1 MLIGRTGQCARI
13 DSLLASVRSGAGAG
27 LLILGEPGIGKT
39 TLLDYAARHAP
50 DFRRLTALGMESQ
63 TAVPYAGLHELLTPI
78 LGGLSELPERQ
89 SRAVMVALGL
99 EDHGATDSLAVYGGV
114 LALLAEAATHE
125 PLLLVVDDVHWLDAE
140 TIQAVAFAARRIAD
154 ESIAILMG
162 ARTNEGVDLPGVP
175 ELKLDGVDTSAALA
189 LISRA
194 RPAIAP
200 EVARAVSKQ
209 AAGNPLALL
218 ELPTVLDHA
227 ELTGQRPLDDV
238 VTVTAAVERAFLRRS
253 EALTEAGRRALLL
266 AAVGDGEDVEA
277 VRRRS
282 SLIDAGFDDAERLG
296 LLKVRDGRTEFWHPL
311 VRSAVYSAA
320 TDGERRG
327 AHETLAAALSE
338 RDPARSAWHLVGA
351 GTEPDEPLALR
362 LADAGQAA
370 RRTGASASAARLLE
384 KAASATPDKNLAAA
398 RLLSAGEAAW
408 MAGEPQHAG
417 SLLDRSAELSHDP
430 ELSADIAVARWW
442 AATSGSMSPE
452 VLFDPLVAHAEEL
465 AEQYPHKAASM
476 LAIAWDWAWTVLD
489 IDSSRALVDR
499 AQTILPDQVATG
511 DRELLTAIAYQRLAD
526 CRVREGLDAARLTIT
541 QAHEVADLQVAFA
554 CDVLSAADEFDEA
567 LLALSA
573 SIAELTRLGHMPTLS
588 YSLRTRAT
596 IELRQGRLL
605 QALKT
610 AGESEALADGG
621 VASWQGWADAEL
633 AAIEAVVG
641 AEDRCREHVA
651 RASLSFGGND
661 RWSEG
666 ESHAALGLLEL
677 SLGHDDAA
685 RAALDHA
692 ELLLRPIRHPG
703 FVRFAAD
710 RIEVLAR
717 LGETRAAEAALAD
730 LEERN
735 RLTVVASVTHAIA
748 RAGVLLASTDTLEAA
763 YARAVAAPTPS
774 EFERCRTSLVFG
786 ERLRRTGRRVDARTH
801 LRGAADG
808 FRNLG
813 ASRWE
818 QRAQS
823 ELRASGARL
832 RRSDPNHRDELTPQE
847 LQVAM
852 VIAEGVTNREAGAR
866 LFLSPKTIE
875 VHLSRAY
882 RKLGVRTRTELARR
896 LTVEAPLASPA
907 AQRRQLAALLF
918 TDIVRSTERAARL
931 GDQQWSTL
939 LSRHNRATE
948 SAVQRAAGQ
957 LITSTGDGVLAS
969 FDTASAALKCAVA
982 IQHAMNKLGIDVRA
996 AVHVGEIDRLPD
1008 GNVRGIAV
1016 HLAARALGH
1025 ASGGEIVV
1033 TRAVQ
1038 DAARGSSFTFRSR
1051 GELPLDGLGDFELFD
1066 ATPEVDPP

>member
-1 MLIGRTGQCARI
+1 MLVGRTGECASI
-13 DSLLASVRSGAGAG
+13 DSLLASVRGGAGAG
-27 LLILGEPGIGKT
+27 LLIVGEPGIGKT
-39 TLLDYAARHAP
+39 ALLDYASRHAS
-50 DFRRLTALGMESQ
+50 DFRRLTALGLESQ
-63 TAVPYAGLHELLTPI
+63 TAIPYAGLHELLTPI

-125 PLLLVVDDVHWLDAE
+125 PLLLIVDDVHWLDAE
-140 TIQAVAFAARRIAD
+140 TVQAVAFAARRVED
-154 ESIAILMG
+154 ESIGILMS
-162 ARTNEGVDLPGVP
+162 ARVNEDVELGGVP
-175 ELKLDGVDTSAALA
+175 ELKLDGVDTAAALA
-189 LISRA
+189 LISRV

-200 EVARAVSKQ
+200 EIARAVSNQ

-266 AAVGDGEDVEA
+266 AALGDGADVDA
-277 VRRRS
+277 IRRGS
-282 SLIDAGFDDAERLG
+282 PQLDAGFDEAERLG
-296 LLKVRDGRTEFWHPL
+296 LLKVREGRTEFWHPL
-311 VRSAVYSAA
+311 VRSAVYSSA
-320 TDGERRG
+320 TDGERRS

-351 GTEPDEPLALR
+351 GTESAEPLARR

-370 RRTGASASAARLLE
+370 RRTGACASAARLFE
-384 KAASATPDKNLAAA
+384 KAASATPDKKLAAA

-417 SLLDRSAELSHDP
+417 SLLDRSAELSRDP

-442 AATSGSMSPE
+442 AATSGSSSPQ
-452 VLFDPLVAHAEEL
+452 VLFDPLVARAGEL
-465 AEQYPHKAASM
+465 AGQHPRKAASM

-489 IDSSRALVDR
+489 IDGSRALVDR
-499 AQTILPDQVATG
+499 AQTLLSDGVATD
-511 DRELLTAIAYQRLAD
+511 DRELLTAIAWQRLAD
-526 CRVREGLDAARLTIT
+526 CRVREGLAAARLAIA
-541 QAHEVADLQVAFA
+541 QAHDAADLQVAFA

-567 LLALSA
+567 LLALGD

-610 AGESEALADGG
+610 AGEAEALADGG
-621 VASWQGWADAEL
+621 VASWQGWADAEI

-641 AEDRCREHVA
+641 VEDRCRDHVA
-651 RASLSFGGND
+651 RASESFGGD
-661 RWSEG
+661 DLWSQA
-666 ESHAALGLLEL
+666 ESQAALGLLEL

-692 ELLLRPIRHPG
+692 DQLLTPIKHPG
-703 FVRFAAD
+703 FIRFAGD
-710 RIEVLAR
+710 RIEVLVR
-717 LGETRAAEAALAD
+717 LGEIQAAESALAD
-730 LEERN
+730 LEGRN
-735 RLTVVASVTHAIA
+735 RLAGVSSVTHAIA
-748 RAGVLLASTDTLEAA
+748 RGGVLLAATDTLDAA
-763 YARAVAAPTPS
+763 YTRALAAPTRS
-774 EFERCRTSLVFG
+774 EFEMCRTSLVFG
-786 ERLRRTGRRVDARTH
+786 ERLRRAGRRVDARAH
-801 LRGAADG
+801 LRRASEG
-808 FRNLG
+808 FRTLG

-823 ELRASGARL
+823 ELRASGARS
-832 RRSDPNHRDELTPQE
+832 RRSAPDQRDELTPQE

-852 VIAEGVTNREAGAR
+852 VVAEGVTNREAGAR

-882 RKLGVRTRTELARR
+882 LKLGVRTRTQLARR
-896 LTVEAPLASPA
+896 LAIEAPLALPSV
-907 AQRRQLAALLF
+907 QRRTLAALLF
-918 TDIVRSTERAARL
+918 TDIVRSTERATRL

-939 LSRHNRATE
+939 LSRHNRAIE
-948 SAVQRAAGQ
+948 SAVQRSAGH
-957 LITSTGDGVLAS
+957 LITSTGDGVLAT

-982 IQHAMNKLGIDVRA
+982 IQHALNKLGVDVRA

-1016 HLAARALGH
+1016 HIAARALGQ

-1033 TRAVQ
+1033 TRAVR

-1051 GELPLDGLGDFELFD
+1051 GELPLDGLGDVELLD
-1066 ATPEVDPP
+1066 AEPQANTR